1 MKVKV
6 LHKFT
11 DKYTGKQYRRG
22 DVLDITGDR
31 YHEIL
36 NVAQLVYAIEQNDA
50 LSVEKKDVNIVSD
63 NAEESLRNDSSASSD
78 ALDTMSI
85 RELREY
91 ADKAYKLTFGR
102 GVKKAEMI
110 EELRRLEH
118 GK

>member
-11 DKYTGKQYRRG
+11 DKYTGEQHRRG
-22 DVLDITGDR
+22 DVLVISEER
-31 YHEIL
+31 YREIMS
-36 NVAQLVYAIEQNDA
+36 VANLVYVIDSDNA
-50 LSVEKKDVNIVSD
+50 LSVEKNGVNIVSD
-63 NAEESLRNDSSASSD
+63 NVEESLRNDSVASGD
-78 ALDTMSI
+78 ALDTMSV